1 MKTYSVLIRGES
13 SFLMHAF
20 GVEAQAASG
29 KATRTV
35 KVQEETPRDA
45 AEKVAYRAP
54 DNSLYFPA
62 AAIMGMLRNAGSY
75 HKQKGS
81 RKSVKYI
88 IPAACRVVG
97 DTITFLDPHDL
108 TPLKDYEVDSRPVV
122 IPSTK
127 GRIMR
132 HRPRLDA
139 WAARFDFVI
148 HEDVLDPAFV
158 HNLLVEGGQRIG
170 IGDFRPEKG
179 GGFGVFQ
186 VHEWAEFKP
195 KAVKPAAAEKKT
207 TKKKKAT
214 QKKATSRKR
223 AA

>member
-35 KVQEETPRDA
+35 KVQEETPREA

-88 IPAACRVVG
+88 IPAACRVMG
-97 DTITFLDPHDL
+97 DTITFIDPHDE
-108 TPLKDYEVDSRPVV
+108 TPIKDYEVDSRPVV

-132 HRPRLDA
+132 HRPRLDE
-139 WAARFDFVI
+139 WAARFNLVI
-148 HEDVLDPAFV
+148 HEDVLDPAFL

-186 VHEWAEFKP
+186 VHGWEEFTGEEE
-195 KAVKPAAAEKKT
+195 KPAAKTKKATKKKT
-207 TKKKKAT
+207 TKKT
-214 QKKATSRKR
+214 TSRKR

>member
-1 MKTYSVLIRGES
+1 MKTYEVKIRGES

-35 KVQEETPRDA
+35 KVQEETPREA

-97 DTITFLDPHDL
+97 DTINFLDPHDE
-108 TPLKDYEVDSRPVV
+108 TPIKDYEVDSRPVV

-132 HRPRLDA
+132 HRPRLDE
-139 WAARFDFVI
+139 WAAIFHLVI
-148 HEDVLDPAFV
+148 HEDVLDPAFL

-186 VHEWAEFKP
+186 VHGWEEFTGEEDKPKP
-195 KAVKPAAAEKKT
+195 KAKKT
-207 TKKKKAT
+207 TKKKT
-214 QKKATSRKR
+214 TKKTTSRKR